1 MLARRLCFYG
11 ALLLTGTTAATAA
24 AQAPD
29 NADKD
34 TQQSAAIHSTT
45 RLVQLSVVVKDR
57 KGDPLTGLTKENFSI
72 LDRGH
77 PQTIA
82 IFSEAIP
89 APSETPR
96 PLPFN
101 VFTNRFDQEGQD
113 PGAVTIILFDAL
125 NTSSEDQ
132 PANSCSSTTPM
143 WMPKSARTGTSGA
156 WEPTPPISWKR
167 PGH

>member
-11 ALLLTGTTAATAA
+11 ALLLTGTSAAAAA
-24 AQAPD
+24 AQTPNNAD
-29 NADKD
+29 NAA
-34 TQQSAAIHSTT
+34 QQSAAIQSTT

-57 KGDPLTGLTKENFSI
+57 KGDPLTGLTKEDFSI

-89 APSETPR
+89 APHETPQ

-101 VFTNRFDQEGQD
+101 VFTNRFDQKGQD
-113 PGAVTIILFDAL
+113 PG
-125 NTSSEDQ
+125 
-132 PANSCSSTTPM
+132 
-143 WMPKSARTGTSGA
+143 
-156 WEPTPPISWKR
+156 
-167 PGH
+167 

>member
-1 MLARRLCFYG
+1 MRGNLMLARLLWLCG
-11 ALLLTGTTAATAA
+11 ALFAMGTSAAGAA
-24 AQAPD
+24 AQTPSHV
-29 NADKD
+29 DKD
-34 TQQSAAIHSTT
+34 AQQSAAIHSTT

-72 LDRGH
+72 LDRGR

-89 APSETPR
+89 APLETPR

-101 VFTNRFDQEGQD
+101 VFTNRFDQKGQD

-132 PANSCSSTTPM
+132 SRVRQQILLFLKTLKPQDHVAIYALTTQ
-143 WMPKSARTGTSGA
+143 
-156 WEPTPPISWKR
+156 
-167 PGH
+167 